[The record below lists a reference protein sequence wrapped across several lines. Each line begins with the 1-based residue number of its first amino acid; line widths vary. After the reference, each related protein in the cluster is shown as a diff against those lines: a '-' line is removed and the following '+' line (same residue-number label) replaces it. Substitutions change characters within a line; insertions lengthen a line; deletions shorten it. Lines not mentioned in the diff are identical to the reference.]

1 MSTQKDDLGF
11 FTGSLVALSIS
22 AAMMFGFYQWAYS
35 RGQDSER
42 CTRRHSYHYDKAT
55 PAFANTRIKK

>member
-1 MSTQKDDLGF
+1 MKDDSLGF

-35 RGQDSER
+35 KGADSER
-42 CTRRHSYHYDKAT
+42 CTRKHGYEFKSAT
-55 PAFANTRIKK
+55 PAFAGIKK